1 VAVRRPN
8 EYGIHKEYNMTNVI
22 ATFVLTTIFTLTN
35 GEEYAHFG
43 DTYQSYEQ
51 CMKQAEIQ
59 NKAMAEDIAACTG
72 EACALKKAVADCVN
86 TNDIEEVLDPQE
98 IEWSVRQ

>member
-1 VAVRRPN
+1 
-8 EYGIHKEYNMTNVI
+8 MTNVI
-22 ATFVLTTIFTLTN
+22 ATGLWMVVTIFTLAN
-35 GEEYAHFG
+35 EEEYAHFG

-51 CMKQAEIQ
+51 CMQQATLQ

-86 TNDIEEVLDPQE
+86 TNDIEEVIEPEE
-98 IEWSVRQ
+98 IQWSKR

>member
-1 VAVRRPN
+1 
-8 EYGIHKEYNMTNVI
+8 MTNVI
-22 ATFVLTTIFTLTN
+22 ATGIWMVVTIFTLTN
-35 GEEYAHFG
+35 DEEYAHFG
-43 DTYQSYEQ
+43 DTYQDYGQ
-51 CMKQAEIQ
+51 CMQQATLQ

-98 IEWSVRQ
+98 IEWEVRQ

>member
-1 VAVRRPN
+1 
-8 EYGIHKEYNMTNVI
+8 MTNVI
-22 ATFVLTTIFTLTN
+22 ATFVLVTVFTLTN

-43 DTYQSYEQ
+43 DTYQDYGQ
-51 CMKQAEIQ
+51 CMQQATLQ

-86 TNDIEEVLDPQE
+86 TNDIEEVIDPQE
-98 IEWSVRQ
+98 IEWEVRQ